1 MVLETPRGD
10 GDWRGGGIWLMVPYV
25 KQNQISSETMT
36 RDDFKRLI
44 HVELRLRNFL
54 GTCKSRSAKTGKY
67 DSRINVK
74 PNL

>member
-1 MVLETPRGD
+1 MGGRKGILVD
-10 GDWRGGGIWLMVPYV
+10 GGFTYV
-25 KQNQISSETMT
+25 KKNQISSETMT
-36 RDDFKRLI
+36 RDYFKRLI
-44 HVELRLRNFL
+44 RGNFL

>member
-1 MVLETPRGD
+1 MKHRMVVAT
-10 GDWRGGGIWLMVPYV
+10 GGGGLFWLMEVLSYV

-54 GTCKSRSAKTGKY
+54 GTVHVNHEVRRQESTIVA
-67 DSRINVK
+67 
-74 PNL
+74 